1 MAFTADRVR
10 WGSVSS
16 KGKTDGL
23 TDPLEGLR
31 KVLALEGSKK
41 YSNTAVVGGLDAY
54 LQHLVSES
62 QLPPSHP
69 VARILEELPRGGYRD
84 LHPITRR
91 RIVDQL
97 MKAAETAPRTASVKP
112 RVPSEPRQP
121 PKPARPA
128 PAPARRPTDQAGVAA
143 VSRTPQTPAV
153 IGTLDSKVSVLTGIS
168 RATEARL
175 ARIDIRTVRDLLY
188 HFPTRYHDYSE
199 LRPIAELR
207 MGEEQTV
214 IGEVWSVSPTT
225 IGRKKATEALISD
238 GSGTMRVIWWSGH
251 WMAKS
256 LHQGMTVALSGK
268 ISAYR
273 GRLQMDGPEVERLDK
288 ASLNTRRLVPV
299 HGLTEGIEAR
309 QMRLWIRQAV
319 DSFANKV
326 EETLP
331 EDVRLR
337 HKLLLPAQALRQV
350 HFPDSVDLAEAGR
363 RRFAFEELLHIELGV
378 VRRRREWQAGG
389 GAPRLVMPDGVRD
402 GFVQSL
408 PFELTNAQRRAMNEL
423 FADIAKDVPMSR
435 LIEGDV
441 GAGKTVVAAAAL
453 LAAVTSGYQGAIM
466 APTEILA
473 EQHFQ
478 TFRHILKGDV
488 EPEEVDGGALG
499 GDGQTYARVQP
510 PYLGRPVRIALLKGS
525 LPADRKRAAQ
535 EGIMSG
541 DVSIAIGTHALV
553 QEGVAFARLGLVVVD
568 EQHRFGVEQRGALR
582 EKGES
587 PHMLVMTA
595 TPIPRTLALTVY
607 GDLDITVVNEM
618 PPGRPPVKTWRVTP
632 QQRTHAYNFL
642 RNKIAEGKQAYII
655 FPLVEESEAVQAR
668 AAVQEYERLSAD
680 VFPDLRL
687 GLLHG
692 RMSSSDKETVMRA
705 FRDHELDALVSTAV
719 VEVGVD
725 VPNATVILIEGADRF
740 GLAQLHQ
747 FRGRVRRSS
756 EQAYC
761 FLLSENVSSDAV
773 ERLQIMETTNDGFKL
788 AEEDLRIRGPGEY
801 FGTRQS
807 GMPDLK
813 VAQLTDV
820 ELIEEARSEASR
832 LLDED
837 PGLARPE
844 HGALRRAMERLWG
857 RISAEVS

>member
-1 MAFTADRVR
+1 
-10 WGSVSS
+10 
-16 KGKTDGL
+16 
-23 TDPLEGLR
+23 
-31 KVLALEGSKK
+31 
-41 YSNTAVVGGLDAY
+41 
-54 LQHLVSES
+54 
-62 QLPPSHP
+62 
-69 VARILEELPRGGYRD
+69 
-84 LHPITRR
+84 
-91 RIVDQL
+91 
-97 MKAAETAPRTASVKP
+97 
-112 RVPSEPRQP
+112 
-121 PKPARPA
+121 
-128 PAPARRPTDQAGVAA
+128 
-143 VSRTPQTPAV
+143 
-153 IGTLDSKVSVLTGIS
+153 
-168 RATEARL
+168 
-175 ARIDIRTVRDLLY
+175 
-188 HFPTRYHDYSE
+188 
-199 LRPIAELR
+199 
-207 MGEEQTV
+207 MGEEQTI
-214 IGEVWSVSPTT
+214 IGEIWSVAPTT

-238 GSGTMRVIWWSGH
+238 GSGTIRVIWWSGH

-299 HGLTEGIEAR
+299 HRLTEGIEAR
-309 QMRLWIRQAV
+309 QMRLWVRQAV
-319 DSFANKV
+319 DSFADKV

-331 EDVRLR
+331 ETIRKR
-337 HKLLLPAQALRQV
+337 HALLPPAEAIRQV
-350 HFPDSVDLAEAGR
+350 HFPDSHELAEAAR

-378 VRRRREWQAGG
+378 VRRRREWQAVGA
-389 GAPRLVMPDGVRD
+389 APRLVMPDAVRD
-402 GFVQSL
+402 GFVRSL
-408 PFELTNAQRRAMNEL
+408 PFELTNAQRKAMDEL
-423 FADIAKDVPMSR
+423 FADIARDVPMSR

-453 LAAVTSGYQGAIM
+453 LAAVANSHQGAIM

-478 TFRHILKGDV
+478 TFKHILKGDV
-488 EPEEVDGGALG
+488 EPEDIEGGALD

-510 PYLGRPVRIALLKGS
+510 PYLDRPVRIALLKGS
-525 LPADRKRAAQ
+525 LSADRKRAAQ
-535 EGIMSG
+535 EGILSG

-553 QEGVAFARLGLVVVD
+553 QEEVGFARLGLVVVD

-642 RNKIAEGKQAYII
+642 RNKITEGRQAYVI

-668 AAVQEYERLSAD
+668 AAVQEYERLSKD

-692 RMSSSDKETVMRA
+692 RMASSEKDAIMRA

-761 FLLSENVSSDAV
+761 FLLSENVSSEAV

-788 AEEDLRIRGPGEY
+788 AEEDLRLRGPGEY

-837 PGLARPE
+837 PELVRPE
-844 HGALRRAMERLWG
+844 HDALRRAMERLWG

>member
-1 MAFTADRVR
+1 VDTR
-10 WGSVSS
+10 
-16 KGKTDGL
+16 
-23 TDPLEGLR
+23 
-31 KVLALEGSKK
+31 
-41 YSNTAVVGGLDAY
+41 
-54 LQHLVSES
+54 
-62 QLPPSHP
+62 
-69 VARILEELPRGGYRD
+69 EEL
-84 LHPITRR
+84 I
-91 RIVDQL
+91 
-97 MKAAETAPRTASVKP
+97 
-112 RVPSEPRQP
+112 
-121 PKPARPA
+121 ARPA
-128 PAPARRPTDQAGVAA
+128 IWGVY
-143 VSRTPQTPAV
+143 P
-153 IGTLDSKVSVLTGIS
+153 G
-168 RATEARL
+168 
-175 ARIDIRTVRDLLY
+175 
-188 HFPTRYHDYSE
+188 
-199 LRPIAELR
+199 
-207 MGEEQTV
+207 
-214 IGEVWSVSPTT
+214 
-225 IGRKKATEALISD
+225 
-238 GSGTMRVIWWSGH
+238 
-251 WMAKS
+251 
-256 LHQGMTVALSGK
+256 
-268 ISAYR
+268 
-273 GRLQMDGPEVERLDK
+273 
-288 ASLNTRRLVPV
+288 
-299 HGLTEGIEAR
+299 TEGLKQTDLRRFMKQALETFAD
-309 QMRLWIRQAV
+309 RL
-319 DSFANKV
+319 

-331 EDVRLR
+331 EEIVRR
-337 HKLLLPAQALRQV
+337 HSLPPPAAALREV
-350 HFPDSVDLAEAGR
+350 HFPDSLERAEAAR

-378 VRRRREWQAGG
+378 VRRRREWQAEG
-389 GAPRLVMPDGVRD
+389 GAPVLTMPAAVSD
-402 GFVQSL
+402 GFVRSL
-408 PFELTNAQRRAMNEL
+408 PFDLTNAQQKAMTEV
-423 FADIAKDVPMSR
+423 FADIARDVPMSR

-453 LAAVTSGYQGAIM
+453 LAAVANGYQGAIM

-478 TFRHILKGDV
+478 TFTHILKGDV
-488 EPEEVDGGALG
+488 DEAELDGGALG
-499 GDGQTYARVQP
+499 GDAQSYARLRP
-510 PYLGRPVRIALLKGS
+510 PYLDRPIRIALLKGS
-525 LPADRKRAAQ
+525 LSAERKRAAH
-535 EGIMSG
+535 EGILSG

-553 QEGVAFARLGLVVVD
+553 QESVGFARLGLVVVD

-582 EKGES
+582 EKGAS

-642 RNKIAEGKQAYII
+642 RSKIAEGRQAYVI

-668 AAVQEYERLSAD
+668 AAVQEYERLSKD

-692 RMSSSDKETVMRA
+692 RMPAADKDAVMRA
-705 FRDHELDALVSTAV
+705 FRDHELDVLVSTAV

-761 FLLSENVSSDAV
+761 FLLSENTSPDAV

-788 AEEDLRIRGPGEY
+788 AEEDLRLRGPGEY

-820 ELIEEARSEASR
+820 QLIEEARSEAAR
-832 LLDED
+832 VLDKD
-837 PGLARPE
+837 PELRRPE
-844 HGALRRAMERLWG
+844 HEPLRSAMERLWG